1 MAGVMDFIYI
11 WLIIMGIL
19 LVGAGVWA
27 LDPNNRTKILKWI
40 THKNLGIAGVVGK
53 AGQLGIARIN
63 LSEEYF
69 IFRKKVFRI
78 MDKDD
83 KGNPLAVIY
92 NGVPWVFYN
101 EDSVFPLMPLSEKG
115 SKKFYYCEKEKK
127 FIENPI
133 FEEDGTA
140 VCPNDS
146 EVLLIKREILPV
158 NVHKAGTPGS
168 LKGLY
173 SIFKEEAQLEAQG
186 QLLAKLNEFSWM
198 KWAIIVIVLLLLVL
212 LALVWT
218 DVSNTQA
225 IKDYLMPKI
234 VNATVNATKG

>member
-1 MAGVMDFIYI
+1 MASIYDFLLIWAGVMV
-11 WLIIMGIL
+11 LL
-19 LVGAGVWA
+19 LVGGIVWA
-27 LDPNNRTKILKWI
+27 LDPNNRTKIMKWL

-63 LSEEYF
+63 LAEEYF

-101 EDSVFPLMPLSEKG
+101 EDSVFPLMPVSEKG
-115 SKKFYYCEKEKK
+115 GKKFYYCKTNSK
-127 FIENPI
+127 FVENPVI
-133 FEEDGTA
+133 DSEGTA
-140 VCPNDS
+140 CCPECG
-146 EVLLIKREILPV
+146 EVLTIKREILPV

-186 QLLAKLNEFSWM
+186 QLLAKLNEFGWM
-198 KWAIIVIVLLLLVL
+198 KWAIIGIIVLLLIILG
-212 LALVWT
+212 LVWT
-218 DVSNTQA
+218 DMQNVQA
-225 IKDYLMPKI
+225 IKDHLMPTI
-234 VNATVNATKG
+234 VNATVNATK

>member
-11 WLIIMGIL
+11 WLGIMALL
-19 LVGAGVWA
+19 LVGGIVWA
-27 LDPNNRTKILKWI
+27 MDPNNRTKILKWV
-40 THKNLGIAGVVGK
+40 TKKNLGIAGIVGK
-53 AGQLGIARIN
+53 AGQLGVKRIN
-63 LSEEYF
+63 LAEEYF

-101 EDSVFPLMPLSEKG
+101 EDSVFPLIPMSEKG
-115 SKKFYYCEKEKK
+115 DNKFYFCKTCNKFREKPE
-127 FIENPI
+127 FDS
-133 FEEDGTA
+133 DGTA
-140 VCPNDS
+140 KCHKCG
-146 EVLLIKREILPV
+146 EVLTIKREILPV

-186 QLLAKLNEFSWM
+186 QLLAKLNEFGWM
-198 KWAIIVIVLLLLVL
+198 KWAVVAEILLLLVL
-212 LALVWT
+212 IGLVWT
-218 DVSNTQA
+218 TMGNVQA
-225 IKDYLMPKI
+225 IKDHLMPPI
-234 VNATVNATKG
+234 INATVNATR